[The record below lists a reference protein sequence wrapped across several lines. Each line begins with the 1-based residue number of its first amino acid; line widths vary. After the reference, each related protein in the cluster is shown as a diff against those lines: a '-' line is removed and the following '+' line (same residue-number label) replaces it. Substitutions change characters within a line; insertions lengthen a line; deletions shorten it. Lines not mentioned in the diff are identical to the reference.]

1 MSFRERAERAAL
13 AAGDILGA
21 APDAA
26 QAKAL
31 RAAIEKEIIEAVLEE
46 AERCITVSRSCCSPD
61 LDIAHKIAEEIKRSH
76 TALVANLSSL
86 R

>member
-1 MSFRERAERAAL
+1 MSFRERSERAA
-13 AAGDILGA
+13 AAAADILGA

-31 RAAIEKEIIEAVLEE
+31 QETIEKEIIEAVLEE
-46 AERCITVSRSCCSPD
+46 SERCISVSRTCCSPD
-61 LDIAHKIAEEIKRSH
+61 HDTAHKIADEIKRAH
-76 TALVANLSSL
+76 TALIANLSSL